1 MTQTFENI
9 TQNVVERFLQNVLFI
24 DDNAYSENKEN
35 AFNALAISSIFAQ
48 KGKLCAIYAPSSI
61 KDLVN
66 CATLFEKSD
75 VIILDWFL
83 NLTSEKKIEDE
94 EMDADAE
101 EPRGIYTMNLIKDIV
116 EDASDKKLKLVVV
129 YTGETDLNGI
139 TEEIHKVVSQYD
151 CFEQGDCCVSS
162 SNVMIIVRAKYNGED
177 QFKHLEDLKS
187 KVVKYDDLPDLIVSA
202 FANHVNGLLS
212 NFALTAISIIRENTS
227 RILNVYSPKLDI
239 AYLGHKIVLLN
250 KDDSKK
256 LLIKLFGESITDL
269 LSSIE
274 TDTQN
279 WISLWI
285 ENRFSEPKIIK
296 VSDKKTI
303 TVNKEIL
310 ERLFLD
316 NYDDFN
322 KYIKTLF
329 SDLSKSVIQDIHNN
343 STMLLCDN
351 ADAIKMSNILFA
363 KLTHHKNI
371 FLPQRECPI
380 LTLGTVIRSIKKNK
394 YYLCIQQRCD
404 SLRIDGDRRFLFL
417 PLVDTGGETHIII
430 NNGNDYKVAKS
441 TFELKTIIFEADK
454 IKRCICSKRVEGVE
468 NFVFTSIYNEK
479 YEWVLE
485 LKELHAQRIL
495 NSYCANLAR
504 VGIDESEWLRLL
516 S

>member
-1 MTQTFENI
+1 
-9 TQNVVERFLQNVLFI
+9 
-24 DDNAYSENKEN
+24 
-35 AFNALAISSIFAQ
+35 
-48 KGKLCAIYAPSSI
+48 
-61 KDLVN
+61 
-66 CATLFEKSD
+66 
-75 VIILDWFL
+75 
-83 NLTSEKKIEDE
+83 
-94 EMDADAE
+94 MDADAE
-101 EPRGIYTMNLIKDIV
+101 EPRGVYTLNLIKNIV

-129 YTGETDLNGI
+129 YTGETDLKGI
-139 TEEIHKVVSQYD
+139 TEDIYKDVSQYN

-177 QFKHLEDLKS
+177 QYKHLEDLKS

-212 NFALTAISIIRENTS
+212 NFALTAISMIRENTS
-227 RILNVYSPKLDI
+227 RVLNVYSSKLDI
-239 AYLGHKIVLLN
+239 AYLGHKTVLPN

-256 LLIKLFGESITDL
+256 LLIKLFGESIIDL
-269 LSSIE
+269 ISSIE

-279 WISLWI
+279 WISLWT
-285 ENRFSEPKIIK
+285 ENRFSEPKIMNI
-296 VSDKKTI
+296 SDKKTI
-303 TVNKEIL
+303 SVNKDIL
-310 ERLFLD
+310 GKLFLE
-316 NYDDFN
+316 NFDDFG
-322 KYIKTLF
+322 KYIKALF
-329 SDLSKSVIQDIHNN
+329 PDLSNSDIRAIHNN

-351 ADAIKMSNILFA
+351 ADTIKMSNILFA
-363 KLTHHKNI
+363 KLTHHKNV

-394 YYLCIQQRCD
+394 YYLCIQQKCD

-417 PLVDTGGETHIII
+417 PLVETGGETHIII
-430 NNGNDYKVAKS
+430 NNENDFQVAKS
-441 TFELKTIIFEADK
+441 TFEIKTIIFEADK
-454 IKRCICSKRVEGVE
+454 SKRCICSKRVEGIE
-468 NFVFTSIYNEK
+468 SFVFTSIYNEK